1 MARRIER
8 FLPRFKWGRKVVCWW
23 GWKMAPWRYT
33 TYWREEC
40 ERLRACQIRD
50 QLKIQDLKQ
59 ENAQLK
65 IQDLKRENA
74 RLKRGFR
81 AVKR

>member
-8 FLPRFKWGRKVVCWW
+8 FLLGFRWGRKIVCWW

-33 TYWREEC
+33 T
-40 ERLRACQIRD
+40 QIRD
-50 QLKIQDLKQ
+50 
-59 ENAQLK
+59 QLK